1 MWRALRRTVA
11 QLTGARLRAA
21 SALAALLGLIAAT
34 PEPQPSAIDLTK
46 IQPKA
51 LLPKVP
57 LHTEF
62 VVEINKLGQVSK
74 IDSAKMSADR
84 VYNVQTYGNAEQA
97 FIRTPDG
104 HALPGSYR
112 LTYDYD
118 PKTARIKRDV
128 ALITAGGVDA
138 NAPGLVYTIQDY
150 VQKHQH
156 KATPAPAPAP
166 SVRIERPA
174 TPKE

>member
-1 MWRALRRTVA
+1 MRRPFRRAVA
-11 QLTGARLRAA
+11 QLSADRLRAA
-21 SALAALLGLIAAT
+21 AALAVLLGAVAAT
-34 PEPQPSAIDLTK
+34 PAPKPSAIDLTK
-46 IQPKA
+46 IQPKS

-62 VVEINKLGQVSK
+62 VVDVNKLGQVTK
-74 IDSAKMSADR
+74 IDSGKMSADHT
-84 VYNVQTYGNAEQA
+84 YNVQTFGNAEQA
-97 FIRTPDG
+97 FIRTPNG
-104 HALPGSYR
+104 KAIPGSYR

-128 ALITAGGVDA
+128 ALVKAGGVDA
-138 NAPGLVYTIQDY
+138 NAPGLVKTMEEY
-150 VQKHQH
+150 VRTHQH
-156 KATPAPAPAP
+156 SPSPAPAP